1 MKKTIQFAIVAAAI
15 TTLGGTAFAAAPTA
29 NAATATH
36 PAKAPVAQAVG
47 AKQDHTGK
55 ATKAGMEHGKT
66 AGENDAMAINQAKVS
81 IGRAISAAEKAH
93 GGRATKAELEH
104 SKQGLIYEVEVVAGV
119 KVFDVTVDAEKG
131 CVSSSTE
138 DSPSTSGSSANRTR
152 ASPSP
157 NWI

>member
-1 MKKTIQFAIVAAAI
+1 MKKTTKFAIVAALI
-15 TTLGGTAFAAAPTA
+15 TALGGAAFATAPAA

-47 AKQDHTGK
+47 ANQHAGT

-66 AGENDAMAINQAKVS
+66 AAENDAIAINQAEVS
-81 IGRAISAAEKAH
+81 IGQAISAAEKAH
-93 GGRATKAELEH
+93 GGKATKTELEH

-119 KVFDVTVDAEKG
+119 KVFSVTVDAEKG